1 MAIHA
6 IRHSIGRRAFN
17 VGLLAVSALA
27 GGLSLPAAAQTF
39 PTKPITLIVPFPP
52 GGSGDAL
59 ARTLGLAASADLG
72 QPIVIMH
79 KPGGGAVTGTASLTQ
94 NTPADGYTLALMH
107 NSVIRHPLL
116 QKVSWN
122 PVTDFTYV
130 IGLVNLSTIVTVR
143 AEAPWKTIQELLAD
157 AKARPGVLSY
167 GNVGAASANRI
178 AGEQLARAA
187 GGQFN
192 MVPFKGGAEALT
204 AVIGGHLDVYG
215 DPGVG
220 PIALSGKI
228 RVLATLTE
236 TRLKRFPDAPTA
248 KELGYD
254 VVVRSPLGLVGPKG
268 MDPAV
273 VDRLH
278 KAFVKA
284 TSDPAYRKVLDD
296 YDLQPALMSAEEY
309 RKYAS
314 EQFARDKVLLP
325 QLGFKLE

>member
-6 IRHSIGRRAFN
+6 IRHSIGRRAFS

-204 AVIGGHLDVYG
+204 AVMGGHLDVYG

-254 VVVRSPLGLVGPKG
+254 VVVRSPFGLVGPKG

-296 YDLQPALMSAEEY
+296 YDLQPALMSPEEY

>member
-6 IRHSIGRRAFN
+6 VPHSLGRRAFS
-17 VGLLAVSALA
+17 VGLLAVSVLA

-39 PTKPITLIVPFPP
+39 PSKPITLIVPFPP

-94 NTPADGYTLALMH
+94 NTPADGHTLALMH

-122 PVTDFTYV
+122 PLTDFTYV

-204 AVIGGHLDVYG
+204 AVMGGHLDVYG

-248 KELGYD
+248 KELGY
-254 VVVRSPLGLVGPKG
+254 
-268 MDPAV
+268 
-273 VDRLH
+273 
-278 KAFVKA
+278 
-284 TSDPAYRKVLDD
+284 
-296 YDLQPALMSAEEY
+296 
-309 RKYAS
+309 
-314 EQFARDKVLLP
+314 
-325 QLGFKLE
+325 